1 MGEGSREWMVLV
13 VADALVLS
21 AVWLV
26 LVASTSVPSDSS
38 SKEDTKQKIRHN

>member
-13 VADALVLS
+13 VADALVGT

-26 LVASTSVPSDSS
+26 VVASTSVPSDSS
-38 SKEDTKQKIRHN
+38 SKQDTKQKLDT